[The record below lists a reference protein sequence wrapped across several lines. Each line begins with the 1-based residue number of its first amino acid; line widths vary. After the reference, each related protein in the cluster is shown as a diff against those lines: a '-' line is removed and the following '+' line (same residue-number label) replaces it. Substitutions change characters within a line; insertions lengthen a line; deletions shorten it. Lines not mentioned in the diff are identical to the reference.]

1 MKGIILMLR
10 LWSLRE
16 WQINMNNINKNKAF
30 TLVETL
36 VAIAV
41 LMIAIAGPLT
51 VSSQAYTAALDAKNQ
66 AIATFLAQAT
76 IEYINYTKNN
86 DWIIG
91 SWPPSIMYSCTSGSP
106 CNEESA
112 VFNGNSIGDVMD
124 FPEPFVLSYYFSQ
137 DPGGVVPSQII
148 VRAEVSWNT
157 GSLSNSVSIEQVL
170 TNHDR

>member
-1 MKGIILMLR
+1 MLR
-10 LWSLRE
+10 QWSPKE
-16 WQINMNNINKNKAF
+16 WQINMNNIKQKRAF

-66 AIATFLAQAT
+66 TVATFLAQAT

-86 DWIIG
+86 NWI
-91 SWPPSIMYSCTSGSP
+91 SNPWPPSIMSSCTISNP
-106 CNEESA
+106 CNKDST
-112 VFNGNSIGDVMD
+112 VFNGSSIGYVIN
-124 FPEPFVLSYYFSQ
+124 FPDPFVLEYYFSQ

-148 VRAEVSWNT
+148 IRAQVSWNT
-157 GSLSNSVSIEQVL
+157 GSLSNNVSIEQIL
-170 TNHDR
+170 TKYDR